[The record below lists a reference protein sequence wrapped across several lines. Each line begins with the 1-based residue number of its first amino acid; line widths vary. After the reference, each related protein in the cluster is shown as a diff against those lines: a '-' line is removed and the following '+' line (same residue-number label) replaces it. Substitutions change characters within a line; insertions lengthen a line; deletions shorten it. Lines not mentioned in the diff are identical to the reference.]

1 MPKLLIL
8 QGAPASGKST
18 FARQLAHEDK
28 SYVIVNRDSIRNS
41 RGDYWIPSQED
52 YITSIEEF
60 SIKNALGRGYNVI
73 VDATNLNPITINK
86 WKVIADEFNAE
97 IEFKM
102 FEISFEDAVARDKLR
117 DNSVGEKVIK
127 EFFRK
132 YFPEKLTPL
141 FDDRFILKPDVA
153 ASQVVLCDI
162 DGTIALRRGRSP
174 YDQSKVLE
182 DAFDPRM
189 NFLLSSLSEKFK
201 IIFLSGRQ
209 DTKQCRE
216 DTEKWLKDN
225 LGLSEV
231 TLIMRSEGDFR
242 PDDVVKKEL
251 YQKYIKDRYNV
262 VCVFDDRD
270 KVVRMW
276 RSLGL
281 LCCQVYYGNF

>member
-132 YFPEKLTPL
+132 YFPEKLTPF

-174 YDQSKVLE
+174 YDQSKVIE

-251 YQKYIKDRYNV
+251 YQKYIKDIYNV

-270 KVVRMW
+270 KVVKMW
-276 RSLGL
+276 RNLGL

>member
-132 YFPEKLTPL
+132 YFPEKLTPF

>member
-127 EFFRK
+127 EFFMK
-132 YFPEKLTPL
+132 YFPEKLTPF
-141 FDDRFILKPDVA
+141 FDDRFILKPDVS

-189 NFLLSSLSEKFK
+189 NFLLSSLSEKFQ

-251 YQKYIKDRYNV
+251 YQKYIKDKYNV

-270 KVVRMW
+270 KVVKMW
-276 RSLGL
+276 RNLGL

>member
-117 DNSVGEKVIK
+117 DNPVGEKVIK

-132 YFPEKLTPL
+132 YFPEKLIPF

-153 ASQVVLCDI
+153 ALQVVLCDI

-189 NFLLSSLSEKFK
+189 NFLLLSLSEKFK

-231 TLIMRSEGDFR
+231 TLIMRPEGDFR

-251 YQKYIKDRYNV
+251 YQKYIKDKYNV

-270 KVVRMW
+270 KVVKMW

>member
-127 EFFRK
+127 EFFMK
-132 YFPEKLTPL
+132 YFPEKLTPF
-141 FDDRFILKPDVA
+141 FDYRFILKPDIA

-189 NFLLSSLSEKFK
+189 NCLLSSLSEKFQ

-276 RSLGL
+276 RNLGL

>member
-132 YFPEKLTPL
+132 YFPEKLTPF

-189 NFLLSSLSEKFK
+189 NFLLSSLSEKFQ

-231 TLIMRSEGDFR
+231 TLIMRPEGDFR

-276 RSLGL
+276 RNLGL

>member
-132 YFPEKLTPL
+132 YFPEKLTPF

-189 NFLLSSLSEKFK
+189 NFLLSSLSEKFQ

-242 PDDVVKKEL
+242 PDDVIKKEL

-270 KVVRMW
+270 KVVKMW

>member
-132 YFPEKLTPL
+132 YFPEKLTPF

-276 RSLGL
+276 RNLGL

>member
-117 DNSVGEKVIK
+117 DNPVGEKVIK

-132 YFPEKLTPL
+132 YFPEKLTPF

-189 NFLLSSLSEKFK
+189 NFLLSSLLEKFQ

-231 TLIMRSEGDFR
+231 TLIMRPEGDFR

-270 KVVRMW
+270 KVVKMW
-276 RSLGL
+276 RNLGL

>member
-97 IEFKM
+97 IEFKL

-132 YFPEKLTPL
+132 YFPEKLIPF

-209 DTKQCRE
+209 NTKQCRE

-231 TLIMRSEGDFR
+231 TLIMRSEGDLR

-251 YQKYIKDRYNV
+251 YQKYIKDKYNV

-276 RSLGL
+276 RNLGL

>member
-127 EFFRK
+127 EFFMK
-132 YFPEKLTPL
+132 YFPEKLTPF
-141 FDDRFILKPDVA
+141 FDDRLILKPDVA

-162 DGTIALRRGRSP
+162 DGTIALRSGRSP

-189 NFLLSSLSEKFK
+189 NFLLSSLSEKFQ

-216 DTEKWLKDN
+216 DTEKWLKGN

-242 PDDVVKKEL
+242 PDDVVKNEL

-276 RSLGL
+276 RNLGL

>member
-1 MPKLLIL
+1 MPKLLVL

-41 RGDYWIPSQED
+41 RGDYWIPEQED
-52 YITSIEEF
+52 YITSIEDF
-60 SIKNALGRGYNVI
+60 SVKNALGRGYNVV
-73 VDATNLNPITINK
+73 VDATNLNPISINK
-86 WKVIADEFNAE
+86 WKAIADEFNAE

-102 FEISFEDAVARDKLR
+102 FEISFEDTVARDKLR
-117 DNSVGEKVIK
+117 DRPVGEKVIK

-132 YFPEKLTPL
+132 YFPEKLTSF
-141 FDDRFILKPDVA
+141 FDNRFILEPDVTA
-153 ASQVVLCDI
+153 TQVVLCDI

-174 YDQSKVLE
+174 YDQSKVIE
-182 DAFDPRM
+182 DRFDPRM
-189 NFLLSSLSEKFK
+189 NLLLSSLSEKFS

-216 DTEKWLKDN
+216 DTEKWLKGN

-231 TLIMRSEGDFR
+231 NLIMRSEGDFR

-251 YQKYIKDRYNV
+251 YQNYIKDKYNV
-262 VCVFDDRD
+262 VCIFDDRD
-270 KVVRMW
+270 KVVKMW
-276 RSLGL
+276 RNLGL

>member
-132 YFPEKLTPL
+132 YFPEKLIPF
-141 FDDRFILKPDVA
+141 FDDRFILKPDIA

-189 NFLLSSLSEKFK
+189 NFLLSSLSEKFQ

-225 LGLSEV
+225 LRLSEV

-276 RSLGL
+276 RNLGL

>member
-117 DNSVGEKVIK
+117 DNPVGEKVIK

-132 YFPEKLTPL
+132 YFPEKLTPF

-162 DGTIALRRGRSP
+162 DGTIALRRGRNP

-189 NFLLSSLSEKFK
+189 NFLLSSLLEKFQ

-231 TLIMRSEGDFR
+231 TLIMRPEGDFR

-276 RSLGL
+276 RNLGL

>member
-117 DNSVGEKVIK
+117 DNPVGEKVIK
-127 EFFRK
+127 DFFRK
-132 YFPEKLTPL
+132 YFPEKLTPF

-189 NFLLSSLSEKFK
+189 NFLLSSLLEKFQ

-231 TLIMRSEGDFR
+231 TLIMRPEGDFR

-276 RSLGL
+276 RNLGL

>member
-73 VDATNLNPITINK
+73 VDATNLNQITINK

-132 YFPEKLTPL
+132 YFPEKLTPF

-189 NFLLSSLSEKFK
+189 NFLLSSLSEKFQ

-251 YQKYIKDRYNV
+251 YQNYIKDRYNV

-276 RSLGL
+276 RNLGL

>member
-132 YFPEKLTPL
+132 YFPEKLTPF

-189 NFLLSSLSEKFK
+189 NFLLSSLSEKFQ

-209 DTKQCRE
+209 DTKQCRD

-276 RSLGL
+276 RNLGL

>member
-132 YFPEKLTPL
+132 YFPEKLTPF

-189 NFLLSSLSEKFK
+189 NFLLSSLSERFQ

-209 DTKQCRE
+209 DTKQCR
-216 DTEKWLKDN
+216 
-225 LGLSEV
+225 
-231 TLIMRSEGDFR
+231 
-242 PDDVVKKEL
+242 
-251 YQKYIKDRYNV
+251 
-262 VCVFDDRD
+262 
-270 KVVRMW
+270 
-276 RSLGL
+276 
-281 LCCQVYYGNF
+281 

>member
-141 FDDRFILKPDVA
+141 FDDRLILKPDVS
-153 ASQVVLCDI
+153 ASQVVICDI

-189 NFLLSSLSEKFK
+189 NFLLSSLSEKFQ

-209 DTKQCRE
+209 DTKQCRD

-225 LGLSEV
+225 LGLSKV

-276 RSLGL
+276 RNLGL

>member
-86 WKVIADEFNAE
+86 WKMIADEFNAE

-132 YFPEKLTPL
+132 YFPEKLTPF
-141 FDDRFILKPDVA
+141 FDDRLILKPDVD

-162 DGTIALRRGRSP
+162 DGTIALRKGRSP

-189 NFLLSSLSEKFK
+189 NFLLSSLSEKFQ

-231 TLIMRSEGDFR
+231 TLIMRSECDFR

-276 RSLGL
+276 RNLGL

>member
-132 YFPEKLTPL
+132 YFPEKLTPF

-153 ASQVVLCDI
+153 ALQVVLCDI

-189 NFLLSSLSEKFK
+189 NFLLSSLSEKFQ

-225 LGLSEV
+225 LRLSEV

-251 YQKYIKDRYNV
+251 YQKYIKDKYNV

-270 KVVRMW
+270 KVVKMW
-276 RSLGL
+276 RNLGL

>member
-1 MPKLLIL
+1 MPKILVL

-132 YFPEKLTPL
+132 YFPEKLTPF

-225 LGLSEV
+225 LRLSEV
-231 TLIMRSEGDFR
+231 TLIMRPEGDFR

-270 KVVRMW
+270 KVVKMW
-276 RSLGL
+276 RNLGL

>member
-132 YFPEKLTPL
+132 YFPEKLTPF

-189 NFLLSSLSEKFK
+189 NFLLSSLSEKFQ

-209 DTKQCRE
+209 DTKQCRD

-242 PDDVVKKEL
+242 SDDVVKKEL
-251 YQKYIKDRYNV
+251 YQKYIKDKYNV

-276 RSLGL
+276 RNLGL

>member
-132 YFPEKLTPL
+132 YFPEKLTPF

-189 NFLLSSLSEKFK
+189 NFLLSSLSEKFQ

-276 RSLGL
+276 RNLGL

>member
-132 YFPEKLTPL
+132 YFPEKLTPF

-162 DGTIALRRGRSP
+162 DGTIALRRCRSP

-189 NFLLSSLSEKFK
+189 NFLLSSLSEKFQ

-225 LGLSEV
+225 LRLSEV

-276 RSLGL
+276 RNLGL

>member
-132 YFPEKLTPL
+132 YFPEKLTPF

-231 TLIMRSEGDFR
+231 TLIMRSEGDLR

-251 YQKYIKDRYNV
+251 YQKYIKDKYNV

-276 RSLGL
+276 RNLGL

>member
-8 QGAPASGKST
+8 QGVPASGKST
-18 FARQLAHEDK
+18 FARQLAHKDK

-41 RGDYWIPSQED
+41 KGDYWVPSHED
-52 YITSIEEF
+52 YVTSIEEF

-86 WKVIADEFNAE
+86 WKVISEEFNAE

-127 EFFRK
+127 NFFVK
-132 YFPEKLTPL
+132 YFPEKLIPF
-141 FDDRFILKPDVA
+141 FDDRFILEPDTTS
-153 ASQVVLCDI
+153 SQVVLCDI
-162 DGTIALRRGRSP
+162 DGTIALRKGRSP

-189 NFLLSSLSEKFK
+189 NFLLSSLLEKFK

-231 TLIMRSEGDFR
+231 TLLMRCEGDFR
-242 PDDVVKKEL
+242 PDDVVKNEL
-251 YQKYIKDRYNV
+251 YQKYIKNKYNV

-270 KVVRMW
+270 KVVKIW
-276 RSLGL
+276 RNLGL

>member
-132 YFPEKLTPL
+132 YFPEKLTPF

-189 NFLLSSLSEKFK
+189 NFLLSSLSEKFQ

-225 LGLSEV
+225 LKLSEV

-251 YQKYIKDRYNV
+251 YQKYIKDKYNV

-276 RSLGL
+276 RNLGL

>member
-132 YFPEKLTPL
+132 YFPEKLTPF

-225 LGLSEV
+225 LRLSEV
-231 TLIMRSEGDFR
+231 TLIMRSEGDLR

-251 YQKYIKDRYNV
+251 YQKYIKDKYNV

-276 RSLGL
+276 RNLGL

>member
-132 YFPEKLTPL
+132 YFPEKLTPF

-189 NFLLSSLSEKFK
+189 NFLLLSLSEKFQ

-276 RSLGL
+276 RNLGL

>member
-132 YFPEKLTPL
+132 YFPEKLTPF

-189 NFLLSSLSEKFK
+189 NFLLSSLSEKFQ

>member
-132 YFPEKLTPL
+132 YFPEKLTPF

-189 NFLLSSLSEKFK
+189 NFLLSSLSEKFQ

-209 DTKQCRE
+209 DTKQCRD

>member
-117 DNSVGEKVIK
+117 DNSVGENVIK

-132 YFPEKLTPL
+132 YFPEKLTPF

-189 NFLLSSLSEKFK
+189 NFLLSSLSEKFQ

-242 PDDVVKKEL
+242 SDDVVKKEL
-251 YQKYIKDRYNV
+251 YQKYINDKYNV

-276 RSLGL
+276 RNLGL

>member
-132 YFPEKLTPL
+132 YFPEKLTPF
-141 FDDRFILKPDVA
+141 FDDRFILKPDVT

-189 NFLLSSLSEKFK
+189 NFLLSSLSEKFQ

-225 LGLSEV
+225 LRLSEV

-276 RSLGL
+276 RNLGL

>member
-132 YFPEKLTPL
+132 YFPEKLTPF

-189 NFLLSSLSEKFK
+189 NFLLSSLSEKFQ

-270 KVVRMW
+270 KVVKMW
-276 RSLGL
+276 RNLGL

>member
-132 YFPEKLTPL
+132 YFPEKLTPF
-141 FDDRFILKPDVA
+141 FDDRLILKPDVS
-153 ASQVVLCDI
+153 ASHVVLCDI

-182 DAFDPRM
+182 DMFDPRM

-276 RSLGL
+276 RNLGL

>member
-132 YFPEKLTPL
+132 YFPEKLTPF

-189 NFLLSSLSEKFK
+189 NFLLSSLSEKFQ

-216 DTEKWLKDN
+216 DTEKWLKGN

-270 KVVRMW
+270 KVVKMW
-276 RSLGL
+276 RNLGL

>member
-132 YFPEKLTPL
+132 YFPEKLTPF

-189 NFLLSSLSEKFK
+189 NFLLSSLSEKFQ

-270 KVVRMW
+270 KVVKMW

>member
-132 YFPEKLTPL
+132 YFPEKLTPF

-189 NFLLSSLSEKFK
+189 NFLLSSLSEKFQ

-209 DTKQCRE
+209 DTKQCRD

-251 YQKYIKDRYNV
+251 YQKYIKDKYNV

-276 RSLGL
+276 RNLGL